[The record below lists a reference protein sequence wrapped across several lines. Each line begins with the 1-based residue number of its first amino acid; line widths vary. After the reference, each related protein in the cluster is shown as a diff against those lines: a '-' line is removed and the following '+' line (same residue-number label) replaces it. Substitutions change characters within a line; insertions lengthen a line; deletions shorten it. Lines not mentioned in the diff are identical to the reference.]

1 MRSILF
7 SRGWDTTYFMVVD
20 PIHSSIV
27 GNNKKEKK
35 VRGYSRKLK
44 GATLGQV
51 NNKKDL
57 EITKK
62 WEQRPKIKV
71 KAKKQCRAQKLRED
85 YTRIWMESSVRK
97 EGVFG
102 SNKHSSK
109 THKITKE
116 FWNRPSSMSYGLYT
130 DLRGW

>member
-1 MRSILF
+1 MRPIRF
-7 SRGWDTTYFMVVD
+7 STGWNTTYFVVVD
-20 PIHSSIV
+20 PIHKSIV

-51 NNKKDL
+51 ASKKDL
-57 EITKK
+57 EIAQK
-62 WEQRPKIKV
+62 WEQRPKIKIG
-71 KAKKQCRAQKLRED
+71 AKKQCRAQKLRED
-85 YTRIWMESSVRK
+85 YNRIWNIEGK
-97 EGVFG
+97 KDGVFG

-109 THKITKE
+109 TNKKTKQ
-116 FWNRPSSMSYGLYT
+116 FWNRPSSMAYGVYI